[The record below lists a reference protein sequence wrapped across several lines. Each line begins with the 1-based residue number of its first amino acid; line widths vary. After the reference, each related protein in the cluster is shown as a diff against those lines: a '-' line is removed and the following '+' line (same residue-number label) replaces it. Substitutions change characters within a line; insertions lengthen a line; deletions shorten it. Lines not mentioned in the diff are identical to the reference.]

1 MKFLDVELRSAEH
14 YTHDGE
20 VSERK
25 GNVENQPQKPKPPG
39 GGRFLFVG

>member
-20 VSERK
+20 LASGKEGRK
-25 GNVENQPQKPKPPG
+25 KLQKPKPPG
-39 GGRFLFVG
+39 GGRFGFVG